1 MNQFLISKIILNLEA
16 RKFQVFFHFFQRK
29 YFFLFISEIIISF
42 FINSVKKIFKKM
54 GVSEANDQRKREK
67 EKKKQKENKERK
79 KYI

>member
-1 MNQFLISKIILNLEA
+1 MPGNFKS
-16 RKFQVFFHFFQRK
+16 FFHFFLRNK
-29 YFFLFISEIIISF
+29 FYFSFDKSIISF
-42 FINSVKKIFKKM
+42 FTNSVKKIFKKM